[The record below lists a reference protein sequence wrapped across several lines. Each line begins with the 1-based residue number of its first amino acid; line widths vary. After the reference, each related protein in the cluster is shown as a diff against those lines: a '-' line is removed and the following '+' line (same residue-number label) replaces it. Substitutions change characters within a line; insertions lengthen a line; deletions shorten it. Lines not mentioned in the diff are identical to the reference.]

1 MLSLEPV
8 YWLQELMTWERQPA
22 SEIEQ
27 LLTGQLQRESDV
39 GSFFF
44 YYVMIVFLCRVVI

>member
-1 MLSLEPV
+1 LEPV
-8 YWLQELMTWERQPA
+8 HWLQELMTWEKQSA
-22 SEIEQ
+22 SEIER
-27 LLTGQLQRESDV
+27 LLTGQLQRKGDI